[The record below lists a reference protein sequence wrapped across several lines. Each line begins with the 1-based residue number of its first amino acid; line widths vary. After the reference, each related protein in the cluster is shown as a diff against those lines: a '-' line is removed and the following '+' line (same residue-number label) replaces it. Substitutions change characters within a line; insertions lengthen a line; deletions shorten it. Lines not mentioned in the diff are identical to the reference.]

1 MALVL
6 FAISQAWNR
15 SEKTFGYDYYQ
26 FWVTGQELGKPG
38 ADNVYSDTWRQSTGE
53 RYWQMAQAIKDSTPQ
68 HVAADSRHVLETY
81 STPLL
86 YTFFRFIGT
95 ANYARSLLIYQLIH
109 FASGMAAI
117 AIFRRMLRYSLT
129 ATLLMIAVMFGWGEA
144 YLSEILCSNVNQV
157 ELLAIAVLAWFEL
170 RPDGARRDYL
180 CGGGM
185 ALIVLF
191 KPNLVAVAGLLALM
205 WVVDRRFAALRRH
218 AIGFALATI
227 VIVTLTSIQ
236 FGSLRCWGQW
246 LAAAGDLP
254 QLVAKEGK
262 QVYSLQ
268 SVTMTRLGRSW
279 GVAVQY
285 AAPILTILAI
295 ALPRLRADVAPPDE
309 SQRGFR
315 TLLIMALGCALPLI
329 SSPVCWL
336 HYHILGVPLLMIS
349 MRPSG
354 WRRRASVAIGAKHH
368 WLLRGVIALSIAACD
383 QLGLAGR

>member
-1 MALVL
+1 
-6 FAISQAWNR
+6 
-15 SEKTFGYDYYQ
+15 
-26 FWVTGQELGKPG
+26 
-38 ADNVYSDTWRQSTGE
+38 
-53 RYWQMAQAIKDSTPQ
+53 
-68 HVAADSRHVLETY
+68 
-81 STPLL
+81 
-86 YTFFRFIGT
+86 
-95 ANYARSLLIYQLIH
+95 
-109 FASGMAAI
+109 
-117 AIFRRMLRYSLT
+117 MLRYSLT

-268 SVTMTRLGRSW
+268 SVTMTRWDIPGAWRFSTPRQSLRFSRSRCRDF
-279 GVAVQY
+279 A
-285 AAPILTILAI
+285 
-295 ALPRLRADVAPPDE
+295 RMSRH
-309 SQRGFR
+309 R
-315 TLLIMALGCALPLI
+315 TN
-329 SSPVCWL
+329 
-336 HYHILGVPLLMIS
+336 
-349 MRPSG
+349 R
-354 WRRRASVAIGAKHH
+354 SVAFARCSS
-368 WLLRGVIALSIAACD
+368 WPWDAPCR
-383 QLGLAGR
+383 